1 MKNMSSLLIKSKHE
15 LTKNLCLVKE
25 PIVIYGAGVAGQV
38 LLLACKEAGIKIQ
51 SFCDN
56 NIKKKGDTLNNI
68 EIIHTDDIKKRHPE
82 AIFLISSADII
93 DIKDHLIE
101 YGYLESNL
109 YPGGVILKGYDFS
122 EFKKHFIPYNDEDKD
137 KGFIEF
143 AISSTIECHDGYLD
157 PNKVFMRSVDIVVT
171 EKCTMKCVDC
181 SNLMQFF
188 EKPVNYEIDDMVQAI
203 ELLCAY
209 SDQIFEFR
217 VIGGEPFM
225 NKKVHKV
232 IESLISEEKV
242 KRIVIYTNGN
252 IIPREYHIPCLK
264 HEKVLMNITD
274 YSRCGEEV
282 EDEYTQKLSRF
293 QRTTDEVEQLCIDNK
308 IDYRRHPPENWTDCG
323 RIENFNRTIEENQ
336 QVFEECCCKNLNTLS
351 LNELHRCPFSAQ
363 ITRLGVCD
371 EKEDYIDLTESSDLI
386 TKRDEISVFLDNK
399 KSLKACDYC
408 PGRPLHDPQ
417 IIPAI
422 QIKTPLPYIRNIPIN
437 IEA

>member
-1 MKNMSSLLIKSKHE
+1 MSSLLIKSKQE

-38 LLLACKEAGIKIQ
+38 LLSACKEAGIKIQ

-93 DIKDHLIE
+93 DIKQHLVD
-101 YGYLESNL
+101 YGYFESNL
-109 YPGGVILKGYDFS
+109 HPGGIILKGFDYS
-122 EFKKHFIPYNDEDKD
+122 EFKNHYEPYNNEDKD
-137 KGFIEF
+137 KGFVEF

-157 PNKVFMRSVDIVVT
+157 PKKLFMRSVDIVVT

-188 EKPVNYEIDDMVQAI
+188 EKPESYEIDEMSKAI
-203 ELLCAY
+203 ELLCLY

-217 VIGGEPFM
+217 VIGGEPFV
-225 NKKVHKV
+225 NKNIHNVVEK
-232 IESLISEEKV
+232 LISEPKV

-252 IIPREYHIPCLK
+252 VIPRENQIECLRHK
-264 HEKVLMNITD
+264 KVLMNITD
-274 YSRCGEEV
+274 YSRSGEKS
-282 EDEYTQKLSRF
+282 EDEYTKKLSRF
-293 QRTTDEVEQLCIDNK
+293 VRTTDKLEQLCIDNK

-336 QVFEECCCKNLNTLS
+336 RVFDECCCKNLITLS
-351 LNELHRCPFSAQ
+351 KNELHRCPFSAQ

-371 EKEDYIDLTESSDLI
+371 EKEDYIDLTKHTDPI
-386 TKRDEISVFLDNK
+386 ANRKATKSLLDDK
-399 KSLKACDYC
+399 VSLKACDFC
-408 PGRPLHDPQ
+408 PGRALHDPQ
-417 IIPAI
+417 IIPAK
-422 QIKTPLPYIRNIPIN
+422 QIKMPLPYKRNIELTN
-437 IEA
+437 S

>member
-1 MKNMSSLLIKSKHE
+1 MSLLVTSTKQE
-15 LTKNLCLVKE
+15 LITKLNEISL
-25 PIVIYGAGVAGQV
+25 PIVIYGAGVAGQA
-38 LLLACKEAGIKIQ
+38 LLLACKEVGIQINA
-51 SFCDN
+51 FCDN
-56 NIKKKGDTLNNI
+56 NIKKKDKVLLGVK
-68 EIIHTDDIKKRHPE
+68 IIHTSEIKKKYDE
-82 AIFLISSADII
+82 ASWLIAAADIT
-93 DIKDHLIE
+93 DIRDHLID
-101 YGYLESNL
+101 YGYPESNL
-109 YPGGVILKGYDFS
+109 YAGGVILKGYDFTAFS
-122 EFKKHFIPYNDEDKD
+122 NDYESYNKEDKD
-137 KGFIEF
+137 KGFVEF

-157 PNKVFMRSVDIVVT
+157 SDKVFMRSVDIVVT
-171 EKCTMKCVDC
+171 EKCSMKCVDC

-422 QIKTPLPYIRNIPIN
+422 QIKTPLPYKRNIPIN